1 MKGVTLEKSFPSQ
14 EYSLKQAMLLYGL
27 VGVARAGG
35 VKTAVRA
42 NEWRDEHLVASY
54 QEQSDIFHR
63 DYLF

>member
-1 MKGVTLEKSFPSQ
+1 MKRVTLEKSSPSQ
-14 EYSLKQAMLLYGL
+14 EYSLKQAMLFYGL

-42 NEWRDEHLVASY
+42 KERRDEHLVASY
-54 QEQSDIFHR
+54 QEQGDIFHK